1 MLQDFGA
8 SSLNFTMANSTD
20 FQSCF
25 WGGAWAQTK
34 TPQSSRAG
42 AALTG
47 REIINQPIPRPAKK
61 TSQEQTDNMQAISG
75 FLCQIG
81 LLATEPARQRNPE
94 MACMLSVCSCDV
106 FLAGLGIG

>member
-8 SSLNFTMANSTD
+8 SSLNFTMANYTD

-81 LLATEPARQRNPE
+81 LLATEPARQRIRE
-94 MACMLSVCSCDV
+94 KKS
-106 FLAGLGIG
+106 LGTFDRKIHRRCV

>member
-25 WGGAWAQTK
+25 WDGAWAQTK
-34 TPQSSRAG
+34 TPQSSRAD

-61 TSQEQTDNMQAISG
+61 TSQEQIDNMQAISG

-81 LLATEPARQRNPE
+81 LLATQRWPA
-94 MACMLSVCSCDV
+94 CCLSVLVMFSWLV
-106 FLAGLGIG
+106 